1 VFSSQPKM
9 LDWFM
14 IFFHS
19 GEVTLYGQLDQLGFV
34 THHLAFGAKNDQY
47 TAQNIEN
54 NENT

>member
-1 VFSSQPKM
+1 
-9 LDWFM
+9 M